1 MMNTPMTTTD
11 RMDGPVLLINACYTL
26 TEEYRGLLHRMGRA
40 NQLTE
45 NEMLVLV
52 HLAQNP
58 AACTQKKL
66 QGTNLRLSMSSICRA
81 VESLRRKG
89 YLTTEL
95 DENDR
100 RSWLIHLEERGQ
112 ALADRFQTCLDQWLE
127 EVFRSLPGVD
137 RELFLATLSQA
148 ALAANDRRAA
158 DQSAA
163 I

>member
-1 MMNTPMTTTD
+1 MMNPRTTSSTC
-11 RMDGPVLLINACYTL
+11 MDGPVLLIDACYTL
-26 TEEYRGLLHRMGRA
+26 TEEYRTLLQRMGQAHR
-40 NQLTE
+40 LTE

-66 QGTNLRLSMSSICRA
+66 QATNLRLSMSSICRA

-100 RSWLIHLEERGQ
+100 RSWLIHLEQSG
-112 ALADRFQTCLDQWLE
+112 ADLAANFRESLDRWLE
-127 EVFRSLPGVD
+127 NVFRSLPGVD
-137 RELFLATLSQA
+137 RELFLGTLSKA
-148 ALAANDRRAA
+148 ALAANDRRASE
-158 DQSAA
+158 DAA
-163 I
+163 AM

>member
-1 MMNTPMTTTD
+1 MMSTRMTAPD
-11 RMDGPVLLINACYTL
+11 RRDGSVLLIDACYTL
-26 TEEYRGLLHRMGRA
+26 TEEYRSLLHRMGQA

-66 QGTNLRLSMSSICRA
+66 QATNLRLSMSSICRA

-100 RSWLIHLEERGQ
+100 RSWLIHLEQSG
-112 ALADRFQTCLDQWLE
+112 ADLAARFRTCLDRWLE

-137 RELFLATLSQA
+137 RDLFLATLSKA
-148 ALAANDRRAA
+148 ALAANDHSAA
-158 DQSAA
+158 DGLAA
-163 I
+163 M